1 MKLFAILLII
11 AGVLVVGFQGF
22 TYVTREKVV
31 DLGPIEVTRENEER
45 VFLPPLIGALVLAG
59 GLVLLIANSRRA

>member
-59 GLVLLIANSRRA
+59 GIVLLIANSRRA